1 MDHIDIQ
8 FDEIAKCL
16 EVISTSERGDRLDR
30 KPDIVFSKG
39 RAEGCVIEVFPY
51 RKRQKLLGI
60 GTSFTESAAFVLA
73 HLEKEKREQVMQNI
87 FSETGANF
95 SLART
100 PIGSCDFCVDGK
112 YSYAGVVD
120 DMQLSHFDIS
130 ADHDGFRT
138 CDHPWIRDESFD
150 LIPMIRQALSIKE
163 KQAASDLR
171 IIASAWTAPP
181 WMKNIE
187 DWYQPP
193 SAENGFTGYGG
204 VLKPGYESI
213 YADYLLK
220 YLDAYREQGIG
231 IWGITPVNEPLGNNG
246 QWESMH
252 FTPESQKVFIRDHLG
267 PRLKEPIYDNINLLI
282 YDQNRD
288 RLEAWMDEI
297 CSDPASAQYVD
308 GVAVHWYESS
318 FKVYENV
325 FDRVHAKHPDCP
337 ILHTE
342 GCIDNLGN
350 DAPAGVLDPAGYK
363 ESGWFRND
371 AFWWNDNATDWA
383 YSATW
388 PGVDADD
395 HPPYTPVHRYAR
407 NIIVSLNH
415 WVTGW
420 IDWNIVLDKRGGPN
434 HAGNYCGAPIMIDT
448 VSGDVYYT
456 PVFFILAQ
464 FSRTIRPGD
473 CVVSTR
479 ISHEQE
485 IRENLYACATISSEG
500 VLSVQIL
507 NTSKQRREY
516 YIQIANSFAA
526 VELDG
531 NSLKTIRI
539 RLSPAWPT
547 K

>member
-1 MDHIDIQ
+1 MDDSDNQYDAITQ
-8 FDEIAKCL
+8 SL
-16 EVISTSERGDRLDR
+16 EVISTSEGGDRLTR
-30 KPDIVFSKG
+30 NPDILFCKG
-39 RAEGCVIEVFPY
+39 RAEGPVIEVFPD
-51 RKRQKLLGI
+51 RQRQKLLGI

-73 HLEKEKREQVMQNI
+73 HLEKEKREQVMRRI
-87 FSETGANF
+87 FSDTGANF

-112 YSYAGVVD
+112 YSYAQAAD
-120 DMQLSHFDIS
+120 DMQLLHFDIS
-130 ADHDGFRT
+130 VDHDGFHAPAYPGIK
-138 CDHPWIRDESFD
+138 DDSFD
-150 LIPMIRQALSIKE
+150 LIPMIRQALTIKK
-163 KQAASDLR
+163 KQKESDLR

-181 WMKNIE
+181 WMKDIE

-193 SAENGFTGYGG
+193 SAENGHTGSGG
-204 VLKPGYESI
+204 VLKPGYESV

-252 FTPESQKVFIRDHLG
+252 FTAQSQKDFIRDHLG
-267 PRLKEPIYDNINLLI
+267 PKLQQAAYKDVNLLI

-288 RLEAWMDEI
+288 HLEAWMDAI
-297 CSDPASAQYVD
+297 CSDAATVQYID
-308 GVAVHWYESS
+308 GAAVHWYEST
-318 FKVYENV
+318 FRVNEDV
-325 FDRVHAKHPDCP
+325 FDRVHAKYPDCP

-371 AFWWNDNATDWA
+371 DFWWNDNATDWA

-388 PGVDADD
+388 QGVDAAD
-395 HPPYTPVHRYAR
+395 HPAYTPVHRYAR

-434 HAGNYCGAPIMIDT
+434 HAGNHCGAPIMIDT
-448 VSGDVYYT
+448 ESGDVYYT
-456 PVFFILAQ
+456 PVFHILAQ

-473 CVVSTR
+473 RVVMTR
-479 ISHEQE
+479 ISGNRE
-485 IRENLYACATISSEG
+485 IQDSLYACATISSER
-500 VLSVQIL
+500 VLTVQML
-507 NTSKQRREY
+507 NTSKQRCEQHL
-516 YIQIANSFAA
+516 QIGNRFAL
-526 VELDG
+526 VQLDG

-539 RLSPAWPT
+539 RLSPT
-547 K
+547 